1 MRMEPFVLSS
11 RRSAQRESR
20 DAAIMG
26 FPGND
31 RLGSVVGKTKTPP
44 SGRGG
49 VLGPAATPGE
59 DAAAV
64 QPTNSLTRW
73 RFRGQLP
80 EFCGALSGGGRRK
93 HLLGVG
99 ARCRIAFTG
108 DFFHRPAVEDL
119 DQSAAVADEARA
131 LQKPGSDGHGRAAH
145 AEHLA

>member
-80 EFCGALSGGGRRK
+80 EFCGALSGGGSRK

-99 ARCRIAFTG
+99 ARHERQRGVVEVGEILRLPLQEAG
-108 DFFHRPAVEDL
+108 HRGEIDAGIDVD
-119 DQSAAVADEARA
+119 ARA
-131 LQKPGSDGHGRAAH
+131 VRLYR
-145 AEHLA
+145 